1 MAVRL
6 RDMRTE
12 PSRCASLLH
21 SFLVIPLFLAVP
33 FFLGACGNNS
43 GAGTSKLQIAV
54 IPKGTTHE
62 FWKAVHAGV
71 ESAAQEL
78 SLIHI

>member
-1 MAVRL
+1 
-6 RDMRTE
+6 MRTE

-21 SFLVIPLFLAVP
+21 SFLAVPLFLAVP
-33 FFLGACGNNS
+33 FFLGACGNDS
-43 GAGTSKLQIAV
+43 GAGADKLQIAV

-78 SLIHI
+78 GVLSLIHI